1 MLLKIVLAVILL
13 IVSALAALYLQV
25 FVIGKK
31 RKQLVFD
38 EEYEKVRAKNY
49 PPPFPNGWFSLG
61 SSDSVKKGQVIEVDA
76 LGQKFAVFRGADGKV
91 GVLDVYCPHLNANLA
106 HGCVK
111 GNNLVCPFHAW
122 EFKTNGKC
130 AHIPYSDK
138 VPQAAA
144 TKSWIVKENWGV
156 IMVWYHDNNELPS
169 WNADGHF
176 EEIADYKFHCKTTEV
191 LRIHL
196 QDFNENGADHAH
208 FAYVHDLLTIPF
220 VNRWVTVKHV
230 LDLKYGE
237 GDKKHLAWFTDYAD
251 LHWKKSGKK
260 IDRAGGK
267 AVVTFF
273 GPGFLVFKFA
283 TEIGNMTLVKT
294 FTPLAQLKV
303 RMEDYV
309 YAPKGTSGLAIKY
322 LLGEATTQFHDDIA
336 IWERKNYAVKPLLV
350 KGDGPIMKMR
360 AWYSQFYTEKNV
372 PVVESEPVAVFEK
385 EDSKV
390 SEVLV

>member
-1 MLLKIVLAVILL
+1 MFLKILLAVIFL
-13 IVSALAALYLQV
+13 IAAILGVLYLQI

-31 RKQLVFD
+31 RKKLEFD
-38 EEYEKVRAKNY
+38 EEYEKERAKSY

-76 LGQKFAVFRGADGKV
+76 FGQKLAVFRGQDGTV

-106 HGCVK
+106 HGKVK

-122 EFKTNGKC
+122 EFNAKGKC
-130 AHIPYSDK
+130 EHIPYCDK
-138 VPQAAA
+138 VPHAAT
-144 TKSWIVKENWGV
+144 TKSWQVKENWGL
-156 IMVWYHDNNELPS
+156 ILVWYHATGEAPS
-169 WNADGHF
+169 WDVEGHF
-176 EEIADYKFHCKTTEV
+176 TEIKDYKFHSKTTDI

-220 VNRWVTVKHV
+220 ANRWVRVQHV
-230 LDLKYGE
+230 LDLQYGE
-237 GDKKHLAWFTDYAD
+237 GDKKHLAWFTDQAD
-251 LHWKKSGKK
+251 LHLKSSGKK
-260 IDRAGGK
+260 IEHAGGK

-273 GPGFLVFKFA
+273 GPGFLIFNFT

-294 FTPLAQLKV
+294 FTPLGPLKV

-309 YAPKGTSGLAIKY
+309 YAPKWTFPLSIKY

-336 IWERKNYAVKPLLV
+336 IWERKKFATKPLLV
-350 KGDGPIMKMR
+350 QGDGPIMKMR
-360 AWYSQFYTEKNV
+360 NWYSQFYTHPSPAVDGLKEGPKQA
-372 PVVESEPVAVFEK
+372 VAEA
-385 EDSKV
+385 
-390 SEVLV
+390 L

>member
-1 MLLKIVLAVILL
+1 MLLKIVLVVVLL
-13 IVSALAALYLQV
+13 VVAALGALYLQV

-38 EEYEKVRAKNY
+38 EEYEKVRAQNY

-76 LGQKFAVFRGADGKV
+76 FGQKFAVFRGEDGNV

-130 AHIPYSDK
+130 THIPYADK

-144 TKSWIVKENWGV
+144 TKSWTVKENWGL
-156 IMVWYHDNNELPS
+156 ILVWFHTNNELPS
-169 WNADGHF
+169 WNPDGHF
-176 EEIADYKFHCKTTEV
+176 EEIASYKFYSKTTEV

-220 VNRWVTVKHV
+220 ANRWVTVKHV
-230 LDLKYGE
+230 LDLEYGE

-251 LHWKKSGKK
+251 LQWKKSGEK

-273 GPGFLVFKFA
+273 GPGFLIFKFS
-283 TEIGNMTLVKT
+283 TEIGDMTLVKT

-309 YAPKGTSGLAIKY
+309 YAPKGTSWFAIKY

-336 IWERKNYAVKPLLV
+336 IWERKNYAAKPLLV

-360 AWYSQFYTEKNV
+360 AWYSQFYTDKNV
-372 PVVESEPVAVFEK
+372 PVAEVEPRAVTE
-385 EDSKV
+385 EAQAV
-390 SEVLV
+390 